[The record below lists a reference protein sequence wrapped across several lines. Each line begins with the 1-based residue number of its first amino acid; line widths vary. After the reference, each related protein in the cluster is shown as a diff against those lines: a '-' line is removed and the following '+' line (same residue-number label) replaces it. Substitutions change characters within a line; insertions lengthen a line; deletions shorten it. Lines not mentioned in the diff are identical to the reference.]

1 MHAGRPRTAGKHSPR
16 SHDVPTPDKIS
27 GCGCTT
33 RPTRAGPPHAS
44 GGLAFDLAPVLLRLP
59 RRHATGTREG
69 SARKL
74 RSLGCAS
81 RQESSFTSVGTA
93 VMVTASGSGPAPVR
107 EIPVIVNYRRAPV
120 FSYSSITKGSSP
132 SDGDASRAWDTALRN
147 VPTVSGLA
155 FPWFSQMSSHGSSAR
170 QAPAGPLAAR

>member
-1 MHAGRPRTAGKHSPR
+1 
-16 SHDVPTPDKIS
+16 
-27 GCGCTT
+27 
-33 RPTRAGPPHAS
+33 
-44 GGLAFDLAPVLLRLP
+44 
-59 RRHATGTREG
+59 
-69 SARKL
+69 
-74 RSLGCAS
+74 
-81 RQESSFTSVGTA
+81 
-93 VMVTASGSGPAPVR
+93 VR
-107 EIPVIVNYRRAPV
+107 EIPVIVSCRRAPV